1 MRIKV
6 DRTICAGHAL
16 CAIKAPDLYELD
28 DDGFCIS
35 DGAVVPPGQ
44 EEQAELGAQS
54 CPEKAITL
62 VEG

>member
-6 DRTICAGHAL
+6 DRAICAGHAL

-35 DGAVVPPGQ
+35 DGKPVPPGQ

-62 VEG
+62 VED

>member
-6 DRTICAGHAL
+6 DRAICAGHAL
-16 CAIKAPDLYELD
+16 CAIKAPGLYELD

-35 DGAVVPPGQ
+35 DGKPVPAGQ

-62 VEG
+62 VED